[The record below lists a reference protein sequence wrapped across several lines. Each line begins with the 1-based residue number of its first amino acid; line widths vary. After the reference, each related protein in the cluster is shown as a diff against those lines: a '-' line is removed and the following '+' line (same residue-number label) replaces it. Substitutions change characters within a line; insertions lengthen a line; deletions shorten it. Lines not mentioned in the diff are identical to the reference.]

1 MSELQKADTRIRRA
15 ERRPRLFDLAAR
27 LPGAGLAREAYEG
40 IEHFALT
47 ELKNRLDAVSPAPP
61 TPGDT
66 TSRTLSQRTH
76 PRVLLSALL
85 DEATEQDREAAQRA
99 LYTAILL
106 QLTSDE
112 ACMLAALSD
121 GSEFALVNITVGT
134 LRTGTRVAA
143 RNFCS
148 IERGAPVKLRDY
160 VPAYIT
166 HLHSLGL
173 VDIASENRD
182 LEMKYQI
189 LEASPRVS
197 GLIRDLSQN
206 NRNVKTQRR
215 TLRIAPL
222 GRDLW
227 SYCDPARAES
237 DD

>member
-47 ELKNRLDAVSPAPP
+47 ELKNRLDAVNPP
-61 TPGDT
+61 TPSPGDT

-85 DEATEQDREAAQRA
+85 DESTEQDREAAQRA

-112 ACMLAALSD
+112 ACMLAALSYD
-121 GSEFALVNITVGT
+121 SEFAQVTLTDAT

-148 IERGAPVKLRDY
+148 IERGAPIKLRDY

-166 HLHSLGL
+166 HLYNLGL
-173 VDIASENRD
+173 VEITSENRD

-197 GLIRDLSQN
+197 GMVRELSQH
-206 NRNVKTQRR
+206 NRNVRTRRR

-227 SYCDPARAES
+227 SYCDPAKATPDE
-237 DD
+237 